1 MFQKFP
7 LTVQDIEVHVEKMR
21 SYLFAITEFSL
32 NFNRFFENQNL
43 NVRKP

>member
-1 MFQKFP
+1 MFENFP
-7 LTVQDIEVHVEKMR
+7 LTVQDIEVHVEKMG
-21 SYLFAITEFSL
+21 SYFFTITEFSL